1 MRVDALFSLQKLDS
15 TGEPIG
21 GENKRC
27 LSHFHSFHTPPQ
39 KIDFECHLLDF
50 ANRHDSCYLL
60 ESHKKAQSHFHRA
73 NKFGGK

>member
-1 MRVDALFSLQKLDS
+1 MLYSVCKSYIVR
-15 TGEPIG
+15 EPIG
-21 GENKRC
+21 GGYKRC
-27 LSHFHSFHTPPQ
+27 LSHFHSFHTLPQ
-39 KIDFECHLLDF
+39 KIDFECHLLLDF